1 MQIFFLLGHGL
12 GLEVAWAGRGGS
24 RARQKNPFI
33 KQAGLGV
40 DLRVGFRHKET

>member
-1 MQIFFLLGHGL
+1 MQNFFLLGHGL

-40 DLRVGFRHKET
+40 DLRVGFGHKET